1 MKENTNHQTKKVVKV
16 IFAWEDEKEEKWLEQ
31 EAAKGWHL
39 TSAQPYVYNFQKSNP
54 EKVAIRLDFKN
65 TLDKDY
71 QEYLALFRDAGW
83 ELVSQFSNWHYFRI
97 KAKTDEVPEI
107 YNSDRTK
114 AQKYRRLLMAM
125 IPLFPIFVVLF
136 TRPTSSQ
143 LIGGNTIIGLIYFIS
158 RLLMAGILILWI
170 IVIIKVIGKIK
181 TLESHT
187 KE

>member
-1 MKENTNHQTKKVVKV
+1 MKENTNAQTKKVVKV

-31 EAAKGWHL
+31 EAAQGWHL
-39 TSAQPYVYNFQKSNP
+39 TSAQPYVYYFKKGDP
-54 EKVAIRLDFKN
+54 EKVVVRLDYKN

-97 KAKTDEVPEI
+97 KPKTDEVPEI

-114 AQKYRRLLMAM
+114 AQKYRRLLMAI
-125 IPLFPIFVVLF
+125 IPIFPIFMVLF
-136 TRPTSSQ
+136 TRPTSSP
-143 LIGGNTIIGLIYFIS
+143 LIEGNTVVGWIYFIS
-158 RLLMAGILILWI
+158 KFFMAGILILWI
-170 IVIIKVIGKIK
+170 IIIIKVIGKIK